1 MAKTTGLREELLTMR
16 LPFGAMKR
24 LWGIA
29 LGAAIGFTAL
39 GFGGAGQASALSAST
54 ADKLL
59 DYADNYLG
67 APYKFGASTSTT
79 KYFDCSSFTKHVFA
93 KFGYNLPRTA
103 AQQAK
108 VGKYVP
114 KSSLK
119 KGDLVFFR
127 VPSRGSGIGH
137 VAIYAGNGKMIHTY
151 GEGGVKFSSINAT
164 YWKQNYVTARRLGA

>member
-1 MAKTTGLREELLTMR
+1 MKQRISIMTRRFL
-16 LPFGAMKR
+16 AM
-24 LWGIA
+24 A
-29 LGAAIGFTAL
+29 LGVAIGFAAL

-59 DYADNYLG
+59 NYADNYLG
-67 APYKFGASTSTT
+67 TPYKFGASTSTT

-103 AQQAK
+103 REQAK
-108 VGKYVP
+108 VGKYVS
-114 KSSLK
+114 KSNLK
-119 KGDLVFFR
+119 KGDLVFFK
-127 VPSRGSGIGH
+127 VPRRGSGIGH

-151 GEGGVKFSSINAT
+151 GAGGVKFSSIHSS

>member
-1 MAKTTGLREELLTMR
+1 MQRTMI
-16 LPFGAMKR
+16 KR
-24 LWGIA
+24 LLAMA
-29 LGAAIGFTAL
+29 LGVAIGFTAL

-59 DYADNYLG
+59 NYADNYLG
-67 APYKFGASTSTT
+67 TPYKFGASTSTT
-79 KYFDCSSFTKHVFA
+79 KSFDCSSFTKHVFK

-108 VGKYVP
+108 VGKFVS
-114 KSSLK
+114 KSNLK
-119 KGDLVFFR
+119 KGDLLFFK

-151 GEGGVKFSSINAT
+151 GAGGVKFSSMNAS
-164 YWKQNYVTARRLGA
+164 YWKTNYVTARRLGA